1 MGEKENT
8 MAQRRLR
15 RTVLGALAIGLVA
28 ALAVGLYLFQPWRL
42 FTTTTV
48 DEAPIVAA
56 GGAPV
61 AVLAT
66 GTFRSHEHD
75 TSGTAQLQRTPE
87 GTLVLRIT
95 DLRTSDGPALRV
107 WLTDQPVT
115 DDWHNFDDGEHVDLG
130 ALKGN
135 EGNQNYE
142 LPAGTDPA
150 DLTSVSIWCARFHVS
165 FGAATL
171 TPAT

>member
-1 MGEKENT
+1 MADKENT
-8 MAQRRLR
+8 VNHR
-15 RTVLGALAIGLVA
+15 RTALSVLAVGLVA
-28 ALAVGLYLFQPWRL
+28 ALAIGLYLFQPWRL

-48 DEAPIVAA
+48 DEAPVTAM
-56 GGAPV
+56 GGTALT
-61 AVLAT
+61 VLAT
-66 GTFRSHEHD
+66 GEFVSHEHA
-75 TSGTAQLQRTPE
+75 TTGTVQLQRTPE
-87 GTLVLRIT
+87 GTLVLRIS

-115 DDWHNFDDGEHVDLG
+115 DDWHNFDDGDHVDLG

-142 LPAGTDPA
+142 LPAGTEIST
-150 DLTSVSIWCARFHVS
+150 LESVSIWCARFHVS

-171 TPAT
+171 SKA

>member
-1 MGEKENT
+1 
-8 MAQRRLR
+8 MAQRRTR
-15 RTVLGALAIGLVA
+15 RTVLSVLAVGLVA

-48 DEAPIVAA
+48 DEAPISAV
-56 GGAPV
+56 GGAPLKV
-61 AVLAT
+61 IAT
-66 GTFRSHEHD
+66 GEFLSHEHD
-75 TSGTAQLQRTPE
+75 TSGSVQLQRTPE

-107 WLTDQPVT
+107 WLTDQPVIR
-115 DDWHNFDDGEHVDLG
+115 DDWHNFDDGTHVDLG
-130 ALKGN
+130 ALEGN

-142 LPAGTDPA
+142 LPAGTD
-150 DLTSVSIWCARFHVS
+150 LSTIKSVSIWCARFHVS

-171 TPAT
+171 IPA

>member
-1 MGEKENT
+1 
-8 MAQRRLR
+8 MAPR
-15 RTVLGALAIGLVA
+15 RTRRIVLSLLAMGLVA
-28 ALAVGLYLFQPWRL
+28 AVAVGLYLFQPWRL

-48 DEAPIVAA
+48 DEAPVATA
-56 GGAPV
+56 VDGGPAPLLV
-61 AVLAT
+61 T
-66 GTFRSHEHD
+66 GRFVSHEHE
-75 TSGTAQLQRTPE
+75 TSGSAQIQRTPE
-87 GTLVLRIT
+87 GTLVLRIS

-107 WLTDQPVT
+107 WLTDQPVIA

-142 LPAGTDPA
+142 LPAGTD
-150 DLTSVSIWCARFHVS
+150 LSTLKSVSIWCARFHVS

-171 TPAT
+171 TPA

>member
-1 MGEKENT
+1 
-8 MAQRRLR
+8 MAQRRTR
-15 RTVLGALAIGLVA
+15 RTVLSVLAVGLVA
-28 ALAVGLYLFQPWRL
+28 ALAAGLYLFQPWRL

-48 DEAPIVAA
+48 DEAPVS
-56 GGAPV
+56 
-61 AVLAT
+61 AVGTPLSVIAT
-66 GTFRSHEHD
+66 GEFRSHEHD
-75 TSGTAQLQRTPE
+75 TSGSVQLQRTPE

-107 WLTDQPVT
+107 WLTDQPVIA
-115 DDWHNFDDGEHVDLG
+115 DDWHNFDDGTHVDLG

-142 LPAGTDPA
+142 LPAGTDLSTLA
-150 DLTSVSIWCARFHVS
+150 SVSIWCARFHVS

-171 TPAT
+171 TPA